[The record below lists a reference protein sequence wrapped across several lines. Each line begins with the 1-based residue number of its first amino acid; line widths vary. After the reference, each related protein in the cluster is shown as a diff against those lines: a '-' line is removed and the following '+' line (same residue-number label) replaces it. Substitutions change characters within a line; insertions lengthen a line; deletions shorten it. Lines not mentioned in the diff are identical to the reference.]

1 MPGLAYETH
10 PGYEPAPYPTSKTTL
25 GANGNPQRRK
35 KKKKK
40 GKSLYGEV
48 PGTYGM
54 ADAAKP
60 RTPADDAQFQREL
73 DAGNR
78 AAYEKLQRQQARLAP
93 AAPPPRETR
102 RDKMIR
108 GIQDIMNDPRLQEYN
123 DSYSLALGDARSGV
137 TNALNNALGA
147 IAAREAAA
155 MQAVDAHPGQIN
167 ANYDA
172 AEASGQAG
180 AAAMTAAQNASGVK
194 PLMDAAATMAPIQAA
209 QATDRAG
216 RLAGVPLMRTGLQG
230 AFGRERQDVQ
240 AEHDSAMTDLARQ
253 EAEYN
258 ASRESGPN
266 WAQNLAIE
274 DFLAEDE
281 KKKDEDA
288 PFWGNQVSVNRGVDT
303 ATRMPKLAQAYASGQ
318 GTGRGQMA
326 YNEVMKA
333 LRDFANK
340 PKKLERELD
349 RIKRKYP
356 KRAKAMSLALA
367 QYYGPT
373 S

>member
-1 MPGLAYETH
+1 MARI
-10 PGYEPAPYPTSKTTL
+10 PGYEPALYPTSETVL
-25 GANGNPQRRK
+25 MPNGNPGKRRK
-35 KKKKK
+35 PKKPKR
-40 GKSLYGEV
+40 
-48 PGTYGM
+48 PNTGTWNQNGM
-54 ADAAKP
+54 GPPSDPAAIDRAHAQTVEADAAN
-60 RTPADDAQFQREL
+60 RRAYARLQE
-73 DAGNR
+73 R
-78 AAYEKLQRQQARLAP
+78 AAA
-93 AAPPPRETR
+93 PRETR
-102 RDKMIR
+102 RDRMIR
-108 GIQDIMNDPRLQEYN
+108 GIQDIMNDPRLAEYN
-123 DSYSLALGDARSGV
+123 DSYSLALGDARAGV

-147 IAAREAAA
+147 IAAREAAS
-155 MQAVDAHPGQIN
+155 MQAVDAMPGTIN

-172 AEASGQAG
+172 AEASGQQG
-180 AAAMTAAQNASGVK
+180 AAALAAAQEASGVK
-194 PLMDAAATMAPIQAA
+194 PLMDLKATMAPIQTA

-216 RLAGVPLMRTGLQG
+216 RLAGVPLIRTGLQG

-253 EAEYN
+253 EAEYK

-274 DFLAEDE
+274 DFLASDE
-281 KKKDEDA
+281 KRQDKEDA

-303 ATRMPKLAQAYASGQ
+303 ASRMPKLAQAYASGQ

-326 YNEVMKA
+326 YNEVMRA
-333 LRDFANK
+333 LRDYAKK
-340 PKKLERELD
+340 PKRLEKELD
-349 RIKRKYP
+349 RIKKKYP